1 MYALATKAA
10 NIELDAG
17 SIYAWLGQG
26 GEGEMTYNMETNT
39 WEVQSADLIDH
50 EQRILN
56 GALTPLARFSLLT
69 SLMLFT
75 FTVSG
80 VKTAAW
86 SDQPYLVLLMALPVG
101 MLIREVVNM
110 ETISSATSLGRDLAG
125 LHCCALSLSLG
136 PDLWGSGEGTNTT
149 TLLLDLIL
157 VSAPLIA
164 NVVIARR
171 GLDTDGLNR
180 SSDAVTYLMLIL
192 LGMMDTSGGVLY
204 LPILALVTWRTMQ
217 YRFYWILAL
226 LPIVYVFQ
234 GDGWF
239 THGVFFELLNT
250 APESIANY
258 LMDDHNGPYPAFI
271 GLIVL
276 VQMSLGLSGVLTHKT
291 DEAESTLVLLAMG
304 VWLMFGLFSAIPTAT
319 GLPPWAVCS
328 SSHTSGT
335 PITARC
341 CPTCLA
347 PCLSRSTSGLP

>member
-1 MYALATKAA
+1 MAFTAITILLLALLDNLKLPPNGAFDGLVDMGFRPQFLVLSVAMYALATKAA
-10 NIELDAG
+10 SIELDAG

-101 MLIREVVNM
+101 MLIREVINM
-110 ETISSATSLGRDLAG
+110 ETISSATRASAVTLLVFIA
-125 LHCCALSLSLG
+125 APLSLSLG
-136 PDLWGSGEGTNTT
+136 PDLWGSGEGINTT

-171 GLDTDGLNR
+171 
-180 SSDAVTYLMLIL
+180 
-192 LGMMDTSGGVLY
+192 
-204 LPILALVTWRTMQ
+204 
-217 YRFYWILAL
+217 
-226 LPIVYVFQ
+226 
-234 GDGWF
+234 
-239 THGVFFELLNT
+239 
-250 APESIANY
+250 
-258 LMDDHNGPYPAFI
+258 
-271 GLIVL
+271 
-276 VQMSLGLSGVLTHKT
+276 
-291 DEAESTLVLLAMG
+291 
-304 VWLMFGLFSAIPTAT
+304 
-319 GLPPWAVCS
+319 
-328 SSHTSGT
+328 
-335 PITARC
+335 
-341 CPTCLA
+341 
-347 PCLSRSTSGLP
+347 